1 MDEPD
6 TGRGAGRD
14 PQWSAVAAAA
24 AGLKAERY
32 WQRSEEEQAGYLGD
46 VGELARELAFILD
59 QAGIGWGDLEACI
72 ADASPLTQR
81 VFELGGGPS
90 IEYALCR
97 AVDVRRQSLQDQ
109 EGPK

>member
-6 TGRGAGRD
+6 TGRGVERD

-32 WQRSEEEQAGYLGD
+32 WQCSEEEQAGYLGD
-46 VGELARELAFILD
+46 VGELAFILD
-59 QAGIGWGDLEACI
+59 QAEIGWGDLEACM

-81 VFELGGGPS
+81 VVELGGGPS

-97 AVDVRRQSLQDQ
+97 AVDVRRQSLPDQ